1 MNELYFWGITR
12 IVELVINRR
21 RYEVDESEVYYE

>member
-12 IVELVINRR
+12 IVELVSNRR
-21 RYEVDESEVYYE
+21 RYEVEEREVYY